1 MTNPRYA
8 FRVDASN
15 QIGYGHFMRCLTI
28 ANALKKQS
36 IRSCFICRKETSH
49 LQSKVI
55 EMGHE
60 VFNLPTKVDQNFDWK
75 KDATFTNSIIDT
87 LNVSWLIIDHY
98 SIDIKW
104 ETELRKN
111 CKNIMVID
119 DLANRQHDCDIIL
132 DHNPGRTDE
141 SYIDLV
147 PKSSTILTGLKYALI
162 RDEFVDLRNESLK
175 LREDYVL
182 KKILIS
188 MGGSDPKNFSTK
200 VLKQL
205 SKYDFLSNTKI
216 SVILGAS
223 SNFLPEVKD
232 ELRRM
237 QHESELYVDVD
248 NMAKILADQDLVIGA
263 VGISAW
269 ERCCLG
275 IPSISMVIADNQISG
290 AKAFHLSG
298 ASIVIDEAFSND
310 YCLESALKF
319 FSNVNGLRNASKIA
333 LNLVDGAGTK
343 RVLKK
348 LL

>member
-1 MTNPRYA
+1 MTSPRYA

-36 IRSCFICRKETSH
+36 IQSCFICRKEISH
-49 LQSKVI
+49 FQSKVI

-60 VFNLPTKVDQNFDWK
+60 ILNLPSKVDQKFDWK
-75 KDATFTNSIIDT
+75 KDANFTNSI
-87 LNVSWLIIDHY
+87 LEKFNVTWLIIDHY
-98 SIDIKW
+98 LIDIKW

-111 CKNIMVID
+111 YKNIMVID
-119 DLANRQHDCDIIL
+119 DLANRLHECDIIL
-132 DHNPGRTDE
+132 DHNLGRTDE

-147 PKSSTILTGLKYALI
+147 PKSCTILTGLKYALI
-162 RDEFVDLRNESLK
+162 RDEFNDLRNESLK
-175 LREDYVL
+175 LREDHVL

-205 SKYDFLSNTKI
+205 SKYDFLTNTKI
-216 SVILGAS
+216 SIILGAY
-223 SNFLPEVKD
+223 SNFLPEVKN
-232 ELRRM
+232 ELELM
-237 QHESELYVDVD
+237 KYESELHIDVD
-248 NMAKILADQDLVIGA
+248 NMSKILADQDLVIGA
-263 VGISAW
+263 VGVSAW

-275 IPSISMVIADNQISG
+275 IPSISMVIADNQIPG

-298 ASIVIDEAFSND
+298 ASIVIDEEFSD
-310 YCLESALKF
+310 GYCLESALKF
-319 FSNVNGLRNASKIA
+319 FSNVNNLRNASNIA
-333 LNLVDGAGTK
+333 SNLVDGDGTK

-348 LL
+348 IL